1 MKYWCPKIQRGTLML
16 EDHISGLN
24 QVFEPDFALLVLW
37 NFENHVFM
45 ITADGSHSVSFA
57 LWSHHSDFR
66 SNITSLE
73 KFSLSSRDLIY
84 PIGSDWPHSHSSTVD
99 SFIALI
105 TVYTVYLCHYLINSS
120 KSHWTLSPGRTET
133 MSVLLTI
140 TSQCLTHN
148 RCWVNIWWC
157 VIW

>member
-1 MKYWCPKIQRGTLML
+1 MPQNPKRHPNVGGPYFWT
-16 EDHISGLN
+16 
-24 QVFEPDFALLVLW
+24 EPGVWTWFCFVSSMEFWKPCLHDNCGWKPFC
-37 NFENHVFM
+37 
-45 ITADGSHSVSFA
+45 VSFA
-57 LWSHHSDFR
+57 IWSHHSDFR